1 MPFQNMED
9 VLPEPWFGFDPE
21 GDSRR
26 DDGLNDFESLDGCIE
41 EDALSAD
48 LLERTQPSLAPELRS
63 RARRLVD
70 ALRYAV
76 DDPLAAPAT
85 LASRVYARQVRRKL
99 VGNLW
104 PLAEDRAQGPVVF
117 ANLVRTNMWVPADN
131 LLSQNPVDMKRR
143 FINDFDRAGLT
154 RASGWL
160 LGTLDAE
167 FDSVRG
173 GYEFHTGLIVSG
185 EKVAALEEVRKRRS
199 YRWGRHAAHELDMRP
214 FHRMRIDRDLNNLP
228 DPLTYAAKMRVW
240 NVPTYMSVTGFRER
254 SRYVSRIPE
263 PHYSHWLLW
272 MDKFSVSDLLIT
284 QGLQATQNGFRCT
297 DPVGK

>member
-9 VLPEPWFGFDPE
+9 VLPEPWPGFDPE
-21 GDSRR
+21 CDSRR
-26 DDGLNDFESLDGCIE
+26 DDGLNNFESLDDCE
-41 EDALSAD
+41 AEDALSAD
-48 LLERTQPSLAPELRS
+48 RLERTQPSLAPDLRS
-63 RARRLVD
+63 QARRLVSK
-70 ALRYAV
+70 LRHAV

-104 PLAEDRAQGPVVF
+104 PLAEDAAQGPVVF

-131 LLSQNPVDMKRR
+131 LLSQNPVDLKRR

-185 EKVAALEEVRKRRS
+185 EKVAALEALRGRRS
-199 YRWGRHAAHELDMRP
+199 YKRGRHAPHELGMRE
-214 FHRMRIDRDLNNLP
+214 FDRVEVHRNLRNLP

-240 NVPTYMSVTGFRER
+240 NVPTYMSTVTGFRER
-254 SRYVSRIPE
+254 SPYVSRIPE
-263 PHYSHWLLW
+263 PHHSHWLLW

-284 QGLQATQNGFRCT
+284 QGLEATPDGF
-297 DPVGK
+297 